1 MKEFLV
7 SVKIGGSGEH
17 VVSNK
22 RVTIPEI
29 AILRA
34 VHTADAVSDIRPAP
48 HKAAEKDE
56 LDDGLNRGP
65 HLPDW
70 TDADERVRLRG
81 IYDNAGSDDEP
92 VVDRLFGPLTKL
104 PTRLMDVG
112 IDPKDQARKF
122 REQAAALE
130 ASASAMAADVEDEDL
145 DDDEDVKAFLEK
157 A

>member
-17 VVSNK
+17 VVANK

-70 TDADERVRLRG
+70 TDVDERARLRS
-81 IYDNAGSDDEP
+81 IYDNAGTDDEP
-92 VVDRLFGPLTKL
+92 IVDRLFGPLTKL

-112 IDPKDQARKF
+112 IDPKVQAQQF
-122 REQAAALE
+122 RAQAKALE
-130 ASASAMAADVEDEDL
+130 ESAAAMAADPEDDEL

-157 A
+157 K